1 MFIKSVDLAKY
12 SDVGIAFT
20 LAFLV
25 LVRGYVL
32 FHPYVL
38 QFVGSRSSI
47 PVGER
52 GVAAT
57 SLTLALQIIVIYFIS
72 CCLWSFRRLKSG
84 NSNFLQPVFLGAM
97 ACAFSIATV
106 LVML

>member
-1 MFIKSVDLAKY
+1 MFKSVDFTKHL
-12 SDVGIAFT
+12 DVGTASI
-20 LAFLV
+20 LAFFV
-25 LVRGYVL
+25 LVRGYAL

-38 QFVGSRSSI
+38 QFVGTRSSI
-47 PVGER
+47 PVSEQ

-57 SLTLALQIIVIYFIS
+57 FLTVVFQFLVIYFIS
-72 CCLWSFRRLKSG
+72 CCLWSIRSLKSG